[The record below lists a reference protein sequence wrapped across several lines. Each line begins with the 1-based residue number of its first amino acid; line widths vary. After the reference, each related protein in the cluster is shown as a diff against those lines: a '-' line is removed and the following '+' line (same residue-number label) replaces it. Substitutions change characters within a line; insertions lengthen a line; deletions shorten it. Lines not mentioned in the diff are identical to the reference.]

1 MTKEERILRLL
12 TIQPTD
18 LAMWTRLCR
27 KVNKQIANSHPKYPP
42 LEDMQVLSYVKR
54 LLPEIRAM
62 IAAIDWASEELDKP

>member
-18 LAMWTRLCR
+18 LSIWMKLCR
-27 KVNKQIANSHPKYPP
+27 RLNTQVATAHPNYPR
-42 LEDMQVLSYVKR
+42 LQDMQVMSYVKR

-62 IAAIDWASEELDKP
+62 IAVFEKDPEKPDSV